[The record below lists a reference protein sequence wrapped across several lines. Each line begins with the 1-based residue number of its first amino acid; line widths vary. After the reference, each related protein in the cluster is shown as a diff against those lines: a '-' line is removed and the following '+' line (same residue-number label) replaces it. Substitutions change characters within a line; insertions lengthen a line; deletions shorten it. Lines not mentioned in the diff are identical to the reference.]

1 MSDENMTFE
10 MQNILSVEWLKTLF
24 LKFFF
29 MSLNFTFRSP
39 SHMTMSN
46 LWSSQYSSVVEE
58 LNFLLKSLQ
67 QITCDSESHSSNAQS
82 MRCCALCCVKHQIN
96 KITVLFMYSMVV
108 VKKRSVNL
116 KGENFSNLELPFYKV
131 GGLVKDRFK
140 KKKKNSYCH
149 FFLSILC
156 GEQHFQQ

>member
-1 MSDENMTFE
+1 MN
-10 MQNILSVEWLKTLF
+10 LK
-24 LKFFF
+24 
-29 MSLNFTFRSP
+29 FTFRSP
-39 SHMTMSN
+39 S
-46 LWSSQYSSVVEE
+46 SSVVEE

-96 KITVLFMYSMVV
+96 KITVSFMYSMVV

-140 KKKKNSYCH
+140 KKKNSYCH